1 MPKHSGGLLLP
12 AQPSRSGGSSGP
24 INLFPLRAAG
34 GFTLTRTLDAPRD
47 LVFQA
52 PDHLHW
58 FFNPQMTAP
67 GERAEVDLRVGGAW
81 RQRMIV
87 NEDTDFVTGG
97 IYREI
102 VPVEKLVFE
111 WGAVGGW
118 PEMDPARPDAGLVAT
133 VELAEAGE
141 KTEMVFR
148 LDFPHGASDE
158 EMRELLASGMRD
170 GWSHTIDRLVAA
182 FAS

>member
-1 MPKHSGGLLLP
+1 MASTGT
-12 AQPSRSGGSSGP
+12 R
-24 INLFPLRAAG
+24 R

-52 PDHLHW
+52 WTDPDHMQW
-58 FFNPQMTAP
+58 FFNPQRTPP
-67 GERAEVDLRVGGAW
+67 GERAEVDLRIGGAW

-87 NEDTDFVTGG
+87 DEDTDYITGG

-118 PEMDPARPDAGLVAT
+118 PAIDPMRGSAGLVVT
-133 VELAEAGE
+133 VELAKKADR
-141 KTEMVFR
+141 TEMVLR
-148 LDFPHGASDE
+148 VDFPDVLSDAE
-158 EMRELLASGMRD
+158 VRKLLGMGMRE
-170 GWSHTIDRLVAA
+170 GWGDTIDRLVAV
-182 FAS
+182 FAG

>member
-58 FFNPQMTAP
+58 FFNPQMTPP

-81 RQRMIV
+81 RH
-87 NEDTDFVTGG
+87 
-97 IYREI
+97 
-102 VPVEKLVFE
+102 
-111 WGAVGGW
+111 A
-118 PEMDPARPDAGLVAT
+118 
-133 VELAEAGE
+133 
-141 KTEMVFR
+141 
-148 LDFPHGASDE
+148 
-158 EMRELLASGMRD
+158 
-170 GWSHTIDRLVAA
+170 
-182 FAS
+182 